1 MIYLTVYYSYPFICL
16 NYALHLCLFN
26 DHMTSIGGCIHLCF
40 LYFLMCFCALCSKY
54 IKSFSCKLSCTVC
67 NKHFHSHCV
76 PNIMKT
82 DVEYFF
88 LNLKLF
94 YYIKTN
100 KQHITTIQ
108 HKHKTRHIKKNNK
121 KHSDTPQTLKQKHL
135 TAHNVYLE
143 LILYSAKN
151 ATYPSGHVTCF
162 LIWRFFS
169 RSFQDYSSL
178 L

>member
-1 MIYLTVYYSYPFICL
+1 MLSLKGLSFVIVI
-16 NYALHLCLFN
+16 LF
-26 DHMTSIGGCIHLCF
+26 F
-40 LYFLMCFCALCSKY
+40 
-54 IKSFSCKLSCTVC
+54 
-67 NKHFHSHCV
+67 
-76 PNIMKT
+76 
-82 DVEYFF
+82 
-88 LNLKLF
+88 NLKLF

-108 HKHKTRHIKKNNK
+108 HKHNTRHIKKTTK
-121 KHSDTPQTLKQKHL
+121 KHSDTPQTLIQKHL

-178 L
+178 I